1 MGDVILVPTFEAVTM
16 GTNQDLS
23 YLGGDIRLVDR
34 DLSGGDF
41 EVDTYGD
48 LMVVEGIDCLT
59 QDLKTR
65 LGVEIGGLLYH
76 PTYGNGLL
84 GLIGN
89 KGDQDRRQKVE
100 IEAHKVLTSDNRI
113 LSVDSLTIFESGAQ
127 VTIDATLVVR
137 GYSGTV
143 PFNYNFNGEV

>member
-1 MGDVILVPTFEAVTM
+1 M
-16 GTNQDLS
+16 
-23 YLGGDIRLVDR
+23 
-34 DLSGGDF
+34 
-41 EVDTYGD
+41 
-48 LMVVEGIDCLT
+48 
-59 QDLKTR
+59 
-65 LGVEIGGLLYH
+65 
-76 PTYGNGLL
+76 
-84 GLIGN
+84 
-89 KGDQDRRQKVE
+89 E